1 MNYSLLTTVQK
12 FDAIARL
19 ARATSQFCKPV
30 ELATSADANTV
41 TLEWVAKHAGVVGV
55 DMATGEA
62 IDIKDFTSY
71 VKVKV
76 SLATLA
82 IEYVHASDTEG
93 IVQQAIAKRYLQG
106 IRNVLDAVDLSPLTR
121 TRKAS
126 NNEDVQ

>member
-30 ELATSADANTV
+30 ELATSATDNTI
-41 TLEWVAKHAGVVGV
+41 TLEWVAKHAGIIGF
-55 DMATGEA
+55 DMATGKA

-82 IEYVHASDTEG
+82 IEYVHVSDTQG
-93 IVQQAIAKRYLQG
+93 IVQDAIAKRYLQG
-106 IRNVLDAVDLSPLTR
+106 VKNVLDTVDLSPLTR
-121 TRKAS
+121 TRKS
-126 NNEDVQ
+126 TNEDVQ